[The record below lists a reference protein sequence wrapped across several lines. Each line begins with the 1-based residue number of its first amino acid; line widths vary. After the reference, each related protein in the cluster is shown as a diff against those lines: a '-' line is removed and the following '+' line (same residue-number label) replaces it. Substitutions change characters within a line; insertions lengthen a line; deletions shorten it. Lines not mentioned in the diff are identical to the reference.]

1 RVCHAALAPLL
12 RGPPRPGAKGRGIVR
27 VQLVRAD
34 GRRPLRRDHSRSPPA
49 LLGGGARGRQRR
61 VRFERLS
68 PDRGRRSRVHSARLR
83 RVSVSVVY
91 RVGADENGLGGQLG
105 PLVVT
110 AVLAEV
116 TEAGTRLLARRLPKK
131 LAADLNDSKALMSS
145 STPPPGEGGSRSF
158 LRRCPPATKPLTE
171 PPDPREHLLIP
182 PPAPLPPASRPRAE
196 A

>member
-110 AVLAEV
+110 AVLAVV
-116 TEAGTRLLARRLPKK
+116 TEAGARLLARRLPKK

-145 STPPPGEGGSRSF
+145 SDTTLGEAWSRV
-158 LRRCPPATKPLTE
+158 LLERCPSRTEPLTTPAE
-171 PPDPREHLLIP
+171 LLEHLLHT
-182 PPAPLPPASRPRAE
+182 PAATQRTAC
-196 A
+196 